1 MWGVI
6 TISAMKKII
15 GLWKPIIFIC
25 GIILLFILNIFYD
38 IGGNLSGML
47 DWIDTFGFFG
57 PMIFIFL
64 YIGATIAAVPGTILG
79 VSAGVIFG
87 SFLGVI
93 LVSIGSTVGAAI
105 CFLIGRYIARE
116 SIEKWLVNNE
126 RFQRLDQLTEDHGV
140 YIIAITRLIP
150 IFPFNII
157 NYGFGLTRVSFKTY
171 VFWSWLCMLPG
182 TILFVV
188 GGDVLTRFIT
198 TGELSFDLIAI
209 LVSFGLVMTIISRY
223 VYKNMIKNEKKKT
236 D

>member
-38 IGGNLSGML
+38 IGGNLSDML
-47 DWIDTFGFFG
+47 DWIDTFGFLG

-93 LVSIGSTVGAAI
+93 LVSIGSTIGAAI

-116 SIEKWLVNNE
+116 SIEKWLVKNE

-188 GGDVLTRFIT
+188 GGDALTRFIT